1 MEAEAADSQLAKL
14 EWEGIGRRPI
24 RDRLVEGGV
33 EDRDVGELRERT
45 PGLADRRERRCVV
58 QRRELGQAC
67 ELELDRVVDQHRLAE
82 ARTAVHHAMGDRLD
96 VIRRLGE

>member
-1 MEAEAADSQLAKL
+1 M
-14 EWEGIGRRPI
+14 
-24 RDRLVEGGV
+24 EGGV

-45 PGLADRRERRCVV
+45 AGLADSRQRRRVV
-58 QRRELGQAC
+58 QRRELGQIC

-82 ARTAVHHAMGDRLD
+82 ARPPVHHAMGDRLD